1 MRNLYTVSSDDV
13 PHILS
18 FGWVYQLPFG
28 KGKWVGGNAPGFVD
42 KVIGN
47 WQISATQTYQS
58 GRPLSITT
66 DNSVLNGYSLTTIVP
81 QQSRDRTDRE
91 L

>member
-1 MRNLYTVSSDDV
+1 VQNPSDMRNLYSVSSDDV
-13 PHILS
+13 PNIFT

-28 KGKWVGGNAPGFVD
+28 KGKLVGRNASGVLD
-42 KVIGN
+42 KVIGD

-66 DNSVLNGYSLTTIVP
+66 ANNLGGFLLTMPSP
-81 QQSRDRTDRE
+81 Q
-91 L
+91 